1 VSDRIAALLRGD
13 RIALPA
19 WFASAVRL
27 AAERNFD
34 SAFPERQRAGSKVWA
49 EDADGYVV
57 AVFQRHVRP
66 SNSPTFFR
74 VSFDL
79 RAELLGDQLKH
90 RPRGL
95 K

>member
-1 VSDRIAALLRGD
+1 
-13 RIALPA
+13 
-19 WFASAVRL
+19 VRL

-49 EDADGYVV
+49 SDVDGYVV

-79 RAELLGDQLKH
+79 RAELLADQLKH
-90 RPRGL
+90 RTRGL
-95 K
+95 R

>member
-13 RIALPA
+13 RVALPA
-19 WFASAVRL
+19 WFANAVRL

-34 SAFPERQRAGSKVWA
+34 STFPERQRAGSKVWGS
-49 EDADGYVV
+49 DADGYVV

-66 SNSPTFFR
+66 SNSPTFFL

-79 RAELLGDQLKH
+79 RAELLADQFKH
-90 RPRGL
+90 RTRGL
-95 K
+95 R